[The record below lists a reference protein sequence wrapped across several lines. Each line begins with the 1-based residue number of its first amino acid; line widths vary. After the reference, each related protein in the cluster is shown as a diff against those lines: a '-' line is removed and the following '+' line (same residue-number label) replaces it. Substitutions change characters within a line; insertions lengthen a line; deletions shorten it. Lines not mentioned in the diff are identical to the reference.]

1 MPSNPELVGNWT
13 STGHTYKDYGDRAG
27 RTDISLHTPE
37 AQDGFAYRDIISIQ
51 FQEKDR
57 LTPGER
63 DNHRQLSMNQA
74 FWLRAKL
81 LEMLKDIERIPSDE
95 ELKLEQAARQLKI
108 SQSMANAERDE
119 HAFPRSS

>member
-1 MPSNPELVGNWT
+1 MPSNSELIGNWT
-13 STGHTYKDYGDRAG
+13 STGYRHKDYGDRCG
-27 RTDISLHTPE
+27 STDISLHTPE

-63 DNHRQLSMNQA
+63 NNHRQLSMHQA

-81 LEMLKDIERIPSDE
+81 LEMLESIERIPSDE
-95 ELKLEQAARQLKI
+95 ELKLEQAARQLNI
-108 SQSMANAERDE
+108 IQSTVNAERDN